1 MNQFKKQ
8 EIAIY
13 TTLGIAIMSFLCICG
28 DAMLYLKM
36 LGVYG
41 AITGSVYLIYKTV
54 YFILNKIYPTKN
66 EK

>member
-8 EIAIY
+8 EVAMY
-13 TTLGIAIMSFLCICG
+13 TTFGIAVLSFLCICG
-28 DAMLYLKM
+28 EAMLYLKM

-41 AITGSVYLIYKTV
+41 AITSSVYLIYKTV
-54 YFILNKIYPTKN
+54 YCILNKIYPTKN

>member
-8 EIAIY
+8 EVAMY
-13 TTLGIAIMSFLCICG
+13 TTLGITIVSVLGICG

-41 AITGSVYLIYKTV
+41 TITGSVYLIYKTV

>member
-8 EIAIY
+8 EIAMY
-13 TTLGIAIMSFLCICG
+13 TTLGIAVMSFLCICG

-36 LGVYG
+36 LGIYG
-41 AITGSVYLIYKTV
+41 AITGSVYLIYKIV
-54 YFILNKIYPTKN
+54 YFLLNKIYPTKN

>member
-1 MNQFKKQ
+1 MNQYKKQ
-8 EIAIY
+8 EMAMYI
-13 TTLGIAIMSFLCICG
+13 TLGIAIGGFLGICG

-54 YFILNKIYPTKN
+54 YCILNRVYPTKN

>member
-8 EIAIY
+8 EIAMY
-13 TTLGIAIMSFLCICG
+13 TTLGVAVMSFLCICG

-36 LGVYG
+36 LGIYG
-41 AITGSVYLIYKTV
+41 AITGSVYLIYKIV
-54 YFILNKIYPTKN
+54 YFLLNKIYPTKN

>member
-8 EIAIY
+8 EIAMY
-13 TTLGIAIMSFLCICG
+13 TTLGIAVMSFLCICG

-36 LGVYG
+36 LGIYG
-41 AITGSVYLIYKTV
+41 AITSSVYLVYKIV
-54 YFILNKIYPTKN
+54 YFLLNKIYPTKN

>member
-8 EIAIY
+8 EVAMY
-13 TTLGIAIMSFLCICG
+13 STLGITIVSVLGICG

-41 AITGSVYLIYKTV
+41 TITGSVYLIYKTV
-54 YFILNKIYPTKN
+54 YYILNKIYPTKN

>member
-8 EIAIY
+8 EVAMY
-13 TTLGIAIMSFLCICG
+13 TTFGIAVLSFLSICG
-28 DAMLYLKM
+28 EAMLYLKM

-41 AITGSVYLIYKTV
+41 AITSSVYLIYRTV
-54 YFILNKIYPTKN
+54 YCILNKIYPTKN

>member
-1 MNQFKKQ
+1 M
-8 EIAIY
+8 Y
-13 TTLGIAIMSFLCICG
+13 TTLSIAVLSFLCICG

-36 LGVYG
+36 LGIYG

-54 YFILNKIYPTKN
+54 YYILNKIYPTKN

>member
-8 EIAIY
+8 EVAMY
-13 TTLGIAIMSFLCICG
+13 TTLGITIVSVLGICG

-41 AITGSVYLIYKTV
+41 TITGSVYLIYKTV
-54 YFILNKIYPTKN
+54 YYILNKIYPTKN